1 MSKPPMLSAGRPSA
15 NRKEEALAKMSDQ
28 KQPLIRINFDIER
41 DKHTKLKVMAAQQQ
55 RTIAD
60 ILRQAVDDLTK

>member
-1 MSKPPMLSAGRPSA
+1 
-15 NRKEEALAKMSDQ
+15 MSDQ

>member
-1 MSKPPMLSAGRPSA
+1 MLSAGRPSA